1 MDPTA
6 FAKQLAD
13 EGFDEI
19 LTKSMP
25 AGQQVGAHTH
35 DFEVKALVT
44 QGEVTLGVAGKLS
57 TYGVGEVFKMAKLCE
72 HTERYGDDGVSYV
85 VGRKHG

>member
-1 MDPTA
+1 MDHAA

-13 EGFDEI
+13 EGFDEV
-19 LTKSMP
+19 LTVSRP
-25 AGQQVGAHTH
+25 ASVQLGAHAH

-44 QGEVTLGVAGKLS
+44 QGEVTLGVAGQLS
-57 TYGVGEVFKMAKLCE
+57 TYRVGEVFTMAKLCE

-85 VGRKHG
+85 VGRKHR

>member
-1 MDPTA
+1 MDQAA

-25 AGQQVGAHTH
+25 AGGQLGAHTH

-44 QGEVTLGVAGKLS
+44 HGEVTLGVAGKLT
-57 TYGVGEVFKMAKLCE
+57 TYRVGEVFKMAKLCE
-72 HTERYGDDGVSYV
+72 HTERYGDDGLSYV